1 MTQKPFYNDLRQKSD
16 SLWQAIFGHPFVK
29 GIGDGSLTRD
39 RYEYYLKQDYAYLI
53 DFSRVFALAS
63 AKSYQE
69 EEMAYFATLLN
80 ATLNMEMDLHRRTC
94 EAFGIS
100 RSELEKTQKSLIT
113 TSYTNLLV
121 RTCYEG
127 NLADILAVLLPCASG
142 YIEIGQ
148 RLKKQGL
155 PEDKHYQDWINTYA
169 SEEFADLTQ
178 WLIDKMN
185 IYAQDATDFQ
195 KQRWY
200 SHYLNSARFEYLF
213 FEMSWTREMWPAGI
227 PS

>member
-16 SLWQAIFGHPFVK
+16 SLWQAIFDHPFVK
-29 GIGDGSLTRD
+29 GIGDGSLSRD

-63 AKSYQE
+63 AKSNHEQ
-69 EEMAYFATLLN
+69 EMAYFATLLN
-80 ATLNMEMDLHRRTC
+80 ATMNMEMDLHRRTC

-127 NLADILAVLLPCASG
+127 NLPDILAVLLPCASG

-155 PEDKHYQDWINTYA
+155 PENKHYQDWINTYA

-185 IYAQDATDFQ
+185 AYAQDATDAQ

-200 SHYLNSARFEYLF
+200 SHYLNSARCEYLF
-213 FEMSWTREMWPAGI
+213 FEMSWTKEMWPAGI